1 MGSNIGGSQPRRVSV
16 PPRFGVWAR
25 AKVGAK
31 AEPPSVAPPSTRR
44 SRRERFMGPSSGDVS
59 AVQRVIAWADDQHQP
74 PRAGGPVDH
83 EPENRTDASIDLIDE
98 ALRAHTD
105 HSRAETITT
114 GDGRDDQGDGVPP
127 GRPGATSGSGK
138 FTKPPARHSRVG
150 QARAFRDALT
160 LARRPQAHR
169 PQSSTKHT
177 GGRWPNERK
186 QPSDAF
192 VAAGGVPATERR
204 P

>member
-127 GRPGATSGSGK
+127 GKAGGHIGVGKVYETAGAAFACRPSARISRRAHAGTA
-138 FTKPPARHSRVG
+138 PAS
-150 QARAFRDALT
+150 T
-160 LARRPQAHR
+160 
-169 PQSSTKHT
+169 SSTVIDQTH
-177 GGRWPNERK
+177 GG
-186 QPSDAF
+186 
-192 VAAGGVPATERR
+192 
-204 P
+204 

>member
-1 MGSNIGGSQPRRVSV
+1 MRRSGLTRIT
-16 PPRFGVWAR
+16 PER
-25 AKVGAK
+25 
-31 AEPPSVAPPSTRR
+31 RR
-44 SRRERFMGPSSGDVS
+44 SRPAM
-59 AVQRVIAWADDQHQP
+59 
-74 PRAGGPVDH
+74 
-83 EPENRTDASIDLIDE
+83 
-98 ALRAHTD
+98 
-105 HSRAETITT
+105 AETTRVM
-114 GDGRDDQGDGVPP
+114 GYRRE
-127 GRPGATSGSGK
+127 RPGATSGSGK

-169 PQSSTKHT
+169 PQSSTKYT